1 LYSLKQICT
10 DAVPGDYPSEASN
23 MAKRLLVVDNEQ
35 DQLDI
40 MREIISHLGVTVV
53 VAEDGETALQK
64 MASKPCQ
71 VVVTDLIMP
80 DIEGTELC
88 ERLRNRY
95 PEVVIFAFSGH
106 MKLYDPDKLD
116 RTGFDGYISKPVRID
131 TIAQAVENAFALAK
145 RRRHRRRG

>member
-1 LYSLKQICT
+1 
-10 DAVPGDYPSEASN
+10 

-35 DQLDI
+35 DQRDI

-80 DIEGTELC
+80 DIDGTDLC

-95 PEVVIFAFSGH
+95 PDVVIFAFSGH

-116 RTGFDGYISKPVRID
+116 RTGFDGYISKPIRID

-145 RRRHRRRG
+145 RRRQARRR

>member
-1 LYSLKQICT
+1 
-10 DAVPGDYPSEASN
+10 
-23 MAKRLLVVDNEQ
+23 MAKRLLVVDNEL

-53 VAEDGETALQK
+53 VAEDGETALEK

-80 DIEGTELC
+80 DIDGTELC

-95 PEVVIFAFSGH
+95 PEVVVFAFSGH

-116 RTGFDGYISKPVRID
+116 RTGFDGYISKPIRID

>member
-1 LYSLKQICT
+1 
-10 DAVPGDYPSEASN
+10 

-53 VAEDGETALQK
+53 VAEDGEAAIKK

-80 DIEGTELC
+80 DMDGTELC

-131 TIAQAVENAFALAK
+131 TIAQAVENAFALSK
-145 RRRHRRRG
+145 RRHSKRRG

>member
-1 LYSLKQICT
+1 
-10 DAVPGDYPSEASN
+10 VPGDYPSEASN

-53 VAEDGETALQK
+53 VAEDGESALQK
-64 MASKPCQ
+64 MASKACQ
-71 VVVTDLIMP
+71 VVLTDLIMP
-80 DIEGTELC
+80 DMEGTELC

-95 PEVVIFAFSGH
+95 PEVVVFAFSGH

-116 RTGFDGYISKPVRID
+116 RTGFDGYISKPIRID

-145 RRRHRRRG
+145 RRRHKRRR

>member
-1 LYSLKQICT
+1 
-10 DAVPGDYPSEASN
+10 

-40 MREIISHLGVTVV
+40 MREIISHLGVTVI

-80 DIEGTELC
+80 DMEGTELC

-95 PEVVIFAFSGH
+95 PDVVIFAFSGH

-116 RTGFDGYISKPVRID
+116 RTGFDGYISKPIRID

-145 RRRHRRRG
+145 RRRHARRG